1 MISEHAIEIDA
12 PIEVVWSTYAAVEH
26 WPDWTAS
33 VRSIDALD
41 GAELSV
47 GRRYRI
53 SQPRF
58 PTLVWQVS
66 ELEPGR
72 SWSWEQRSPG
82 GRTLGVHE
90 VEPLGPRRTLVTQ
103 RIDQRGPIG
112 GLVGRVMRGT
122 TRRYLEME
130 AQGLKRA
137 SEARADDAAAP

>member
-41 GAELSV
+41 GAELSI

-82 GRTLGVHE
+82 GCTLGVHE
-90 VEPLGPRRTLVTQ
+90 VEPLGAGRTLVTQ
-103 RIDQRGPIG
+103 RIEQRGPIG
-112 GLVGRVMRGT
+112 GLVGRLMRRT

-130 AQGLKRA
+130 ADGLKQA
-137 SEARADDAAAP
+137 SEARADAATS